1 MANGKAGRPIM
12 GEIPRRQMEVFSVYA
27 GPSQARKVRQLA
39 AAKRCSPGTVLLS
52 LLSSL
57 EAQFGFD
64 APWRLLGLNRNDTPQ
79 A

>member
-1 MANGKAGRPIM
+1 MAKIGRPM
-12 GEIPRRQMEVFSVYA
+12 LGEVPRRQMERFDVYA

-52 LLSSL
+52 LLAAL
-57 EAQFGFD
+57 EAQFGTD
-64 APWRLLGLNRNDTPQ
+64 APRFLLGIRPDDTPQ